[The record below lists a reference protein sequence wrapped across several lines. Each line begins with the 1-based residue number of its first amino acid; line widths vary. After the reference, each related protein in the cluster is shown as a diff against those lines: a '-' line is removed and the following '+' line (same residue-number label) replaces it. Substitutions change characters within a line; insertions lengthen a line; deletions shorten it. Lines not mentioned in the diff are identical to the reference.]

1 MAATRTGLY
10 DLLAPQF
17 LVGFTFPAQ
26 VDQYL
31 SILAID
37 ELHTAYDSNAVV
49 YTGVASFTGAG
60 GAVPVLKHQD
70 DSGAVF
76 QWDDVTIGFRLLVPR
91 EGSQF
96 IQTAAQALAAI
107 PNNTSGVAL

>member
-1 MAATRTGLY
+1 MAATRAGLY

-31 SILAID
+31 SILAMD

-49 YTGVASFTGAG
+49 YTGVASFTA
-60 GAVPVLKHQD
+60 PVAKSL
-70 DSGAVF
+70 S
-76 QWDDVTIGFRLLVPR
+76 
-91 EGSQF
+91 
-96 IQTAAQALAAI
+96 
-107 PNNTSGVAL
+107 